1 MGWSRGRDGAP
12 KGGAE
17 RRSWPALRPPRLLL
31 LHGPE
36 EEEGQEG
43 LLALPAEEGGG

>member
-1 MGWSRGRDGAP
+1 MEQGQGWGTQGRSRKEVLA
-12 KGGAE
+12 
-17 RRSWPALRPPRLLL
+17 ALRPPRLLL

-36 EEEGQEG
+36 VEEGQEG